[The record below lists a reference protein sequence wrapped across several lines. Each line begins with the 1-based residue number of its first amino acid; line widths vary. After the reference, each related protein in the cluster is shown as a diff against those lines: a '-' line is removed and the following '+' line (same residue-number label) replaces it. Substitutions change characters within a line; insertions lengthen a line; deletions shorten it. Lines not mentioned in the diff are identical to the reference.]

1 MTNDDSKED
10 RGIVAFEVACELI
23 SYINEQFNLND
34 AQTITVAMYI
44 LRATLNSMKIDKD
57 KKNELINLITENLN
71 QLRGNPNK

>member
-23 SYINEQFNLND
+23 SRINEQFNLNA

-44 LRATLNSMKIDKD
+44 LRATLNSVKIDKD
-57 KKNELINLITENLN
+57 KKNGLIDLIAKNLN
-71 QLRGNPNK
+71 QLRG